1 MHPKEVKHFKSQL
14 RNENPDCGETKAT
27 FGHSNRVLVETTG
40 NDSCQLSPK
49 VLELR

>member
-1 MHPKEVKHFKSQL
+1 MHPKEVKHIKSQL
-14 RNENPDCGETKAT
+14 RNEKAECEETKAT
-27 FGHSNRVLVETTG
+27 FGHSNRVSVEITG

>member
-1 MHPKEVKHFKSQL
+1 MHPEEVKHIKSQL
-14 RNENPDCGETKAT
+14 RNEKPECREAKAA

-40 NDSCQLSPK
+40 NDSCQLSPE